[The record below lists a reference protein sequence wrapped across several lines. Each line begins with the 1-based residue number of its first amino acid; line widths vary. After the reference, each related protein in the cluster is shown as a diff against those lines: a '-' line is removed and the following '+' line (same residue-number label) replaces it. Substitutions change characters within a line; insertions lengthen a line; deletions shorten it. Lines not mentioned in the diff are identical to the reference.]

1 MKLSVPHIDKKDIS
15 SINKTLKSQYVST
28 SSKNIKVFENK
39 ISNFCG
45 TKFAVALNSGTSALH
60 LALRILGVDK
70 NSEVIV
76 PSLTFIAT
84 VNPILYLGA
93 KPIILDVDDN
103 HNIKIDDVISFIK
116 TKTVFKG
123 KKTLNKKTKK
133 ILKVI
138 IVAHMWGRACNFSK
152 LKKICKKR
160 NIYILEDAA
169 EALGSFVKTK
179 KEQHCGSIGDIGCL
193 SFNGNKI
200 ITTGSGGAIITNKKK
215 FYTKAQYF
223 SNQAKDDEYNYIHNQ
238 CGYNYK
244 MNGLS
249 AALGISQLKKLKK
262 KILKRKDIYKR
273 YLENF
278 KNEKYIELLRF
289 PKDSKI
295 NYWMNI
301 VSLKKLNFKQ
311 TQQVGVYLAK
321 KKIETRRIWRP
332 LNLQNYLRNCQKY
345 RLSNSNK
352 FYSNSI
358 CIPSDDDI
366 TLKEIDKISDY
377 IKKYYEIVSNNKFE
391 A

>member
-1 MKLSVPHIDKKDIS
+1 MKLSVPHLDKKDIN

-28 SSKNIKVFENK
+28 SSKNIKTFENI

-45 TKFAVALNSGTSALH
+45 TKFAVALNSGTSSLH

-76 PSLTFIAT
+76 PSLTFVAT
-84 VNPILYLGA
+84 VNPVLYLGA
-93 KPIILDVDDN
+93 KPIILDVDEN
-103 HNIKIDDVISFIK
+103 HNIKIDDVISFIE

-123 KKTLNKKTKK
+123 KKTVNKKTKK
-133 ILKVI
+133 ILKVL

-179 KEQHCGSIGDIGCL
+179 KFKHCGSIGDIGCL

-200 ITTGSGGAIITNKKK
+200 ITTGSGGAIITNNKK

-223 SNQAKDDEYNYIHNQ
+223 SKQAKDDEYNYIHNQ

-244 MNGLS
+244 MNGIG
-249 AALGISQLKKLKK
+249 AALGISQFQKLKK
-262 KILKRKDIYKR
+262 KILKRKKIYQR
-273 YLENF
+273 YLNNF
-278 KNEKYIELLRF
+278 KNDQNIKLLKF
-289 PKDSKI
+289 PKNTKM

-301 VSLKKLNFKQ
+301 ISLKKLNFKQ
-311 TQQVGVYLAK
+311 TQQISMFLAQ
-321 KKIETRRIWRP
+321 KKIETRRVWRP
-332 LNLQNYLRNCQKY
+332 LNLQKYLKNCEKY
-345 RLSNSNK
+345 NLLNSNK
-352 FYSNSI
+352 IYSNSI
-358 CIPSDDDI
+358 CIPSDEDI
-366 TLKEIDKISDY
+366 TFREVDKISDY
-377 IKKYYEIVSNNKFE
+377 IKKYYVIVANN
-391 A
+391 